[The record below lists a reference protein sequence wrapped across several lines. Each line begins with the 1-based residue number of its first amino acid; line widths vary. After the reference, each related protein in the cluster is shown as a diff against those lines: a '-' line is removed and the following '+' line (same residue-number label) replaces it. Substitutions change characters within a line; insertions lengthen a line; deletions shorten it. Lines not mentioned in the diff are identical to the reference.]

1 MRDPIPGG
9 PRRRAK
15 AALLAALTVWAA
27 AVVVTFGGLTSYAA
41 APAPAQAGPE
51 HWPDEAGS
59 LDPDRLTLV
68 MWVHPRCPCTRASA
82 TELAELM
89 AHVSDR
95 VRAIVLVATPEDAPE
110 GWSRTG
116 LVAELAAI
124 PGVEVVVDHGR
135 MQRRFGATT
144 SGEVRLYAPSGVQ
157 LFAGGITAGRGH
169 EGDNPGRAAIEIF
182 ALGAVAPI
190 VLTPTYG
197 CGLADT

>member
-1 MRDPIPGG
+1 MRDPVSGG
-9 PRRRAK
+9 ARRRAK
-15 AALLAALTVWAA
+15 AAVVAVLTVWAA
-27 AVVVTFGGLTSYAA
+27 VMVVTFGGITSYAA
-41 APAPAQAGPE
+41 TAAPVQAGPE
-51 HWPDEAGS
+51 RWPDDAGS
-59 LDPDRLTLV
+59 LDADRLTLV

-82 TELAELM
+82 RELAELM
-89 AHVSDR
+89 ARVSDR
-95 VRAIVLVATPEDAPE
+95 VRAIVLVATPADAPE
-110 GWSRTG
+110 GWARTG
-116 LVAELAAI
+116 LVAELASI
-124 PGVEVVVDHGR
+124 PGVEVVADHGQA
-135 MQRRFGATT
+135 QRRFGATT